1 MFICNSSQP
10 CASECSQAGW
20 LYTGS
25 DNNKYGTVYGYILI
39 YMGVYY
45 SMLYHPKPKVLLSWC
60 GHLPTSSE
68 CRILTLHQAAW
79 GVRDGVENDV
89 LGQGRGVSV
98 CRRVEWDGWA
108 WKRGGISDSGAH
120 YILTSHVGMGSHTQ
134 ASQMCQP
141 YTWHESEKFHRMR

>member
-89 LGQGRGVSV
+89 FGQGRGVSV

-108 WKRGGISDSGAH
+108 WKAIHRLPRCVSHIRGMNQRSSIEWDKGENIPLFWD
-120 YILTSHVGMGSHTQ
+120 
-134 ASQMCQP
+134 CQP
-141 YTWHESEKFHRMR
+141 TPELHRT